1 MKEGVLWYKYILRVS
16 CKRSSACTQST
27 DAMCIMVQWNSI
39 LFRQAVQGV
48 LVPRLTNISLKT
60 TLSSVRLISQEN
72 KTNYTSKQ

>member
-48 LVPRLTNISLKT
+48 LVPRLTKHFP
-60 TLSSVRLISQEN
+60 EN
-72 KTNYTSKQ
+72 HSFKCQIDLTGK